1 MSGGPA
7 PAGSMPGSGSPDRGG
22 DARGAFGNV
31 SAASTM
37 PFFRIIFGN
46 CTTQSLTPRSSC
58 SRRPSRSSLRRSR
71 PPCTRSTTRATR
83 VSAPAPRRSRTDW
96 RRCRRRLT
104 AGGWAK
110 RWKGSRSRVGRG
122 TMMSLGRTAM
132 LGGCTRTRRSDT
144 HYCERGPEGVV
155 SVSYF
160 EYAITRRRAYGRRK
174 EVMRWM
180 LVPQALKR
188 CDTIWTL

>member
-1 MSGGPA
+1 
-7 PAGSMPGSGSPDRGG
+7 MPGSGSPDRGG

-31 SAASTM
+31 SPNTFSPIHSEQGKSSLA
-37 PFFRIIFGN
+37 P
-46 CTTQSLTPRSSC
+46 SLTPRSSC
-58 SRRPSRSSLRRSR
+58 SRRPSRSSLRRSP
-71 PPCTRSTTRATR
+71 PPCTRSMTRATR
-83 VSAPAPRRSRTDW
+83 VSAPAPRRSRSDW

-110 RWKGSRSRVGRG
+110 RWKGSLSRAGRG

-132 LGGCTRTRRSDT
+132 LGGCTRIRRSDT
-144 HYCERGPEGVV
+144 QCCERGPEGVV

-160 EYAITRRRAYGRRK
+160 EHAITRRRAYGRRK